1 MDEKIP
7 DEMEEMREKMRVQ
20 DEEIKKVCPCF
31 PEVSTHM

>member
-7 DEMEEMREKMRVQ
+7 DEMEEMREEMRVQ

-31 PEVSTHM
+31 PEVSTDM